1 MTTTLQKSSAGR
13 EEPLATGDSKRWWI
27 LAVLGL
33 GQLMVVLDSTIVN
46 IALPTA
52 QTDLGFNNADRQ
64 WIVTAYAL
72 AFGSLLLIGGRL
84 ADFFGRKW
92 ALLVGL
98 TGFAIASAVGGAAVN
113 FAMLVTARAVQGVFG
128 ALLAP
133 AILALLTTTFTEAK
147 ERGKAFG
154 IFGAIAGAGA
164 SVGLLLG
171 GILTEYANWRWTL
184 YVNLAIAVVAFA
196 GAMILLPRHERA
208 AQRQKNDTAGT
219 LTVTLG
225 LFGLVYGFSNAEQH
239 GWSSTITVVCLAAAA
254 VLLVAF
260 VLVEQRVENPI
271 LPMRVV
277 TDRDRGGAL
286 LVMFLAGIGMFAVF
300 LFLTYY
306 LQANLGYSPVKSGVA
321 FLPLTGVL
329 IVVAAVG
336 STILVQKVSGRVL
349 IPSGMLLAALGLY
362 LLTHIS
368 VTGNY
373 VSVVL
378 PATMIMGAGLGLV
391 FAPGFN
397 LAVLGVEP
405 RDAGVAS
412 AAVNAMQQVGGSV
425 GTSLFNTIAGTVVTS
440 YLASHIVPSGL
451 PAQQQRLAGLAV
463 QTHAAVHSYTVAFWI
478 AAAVFLAGAIVAA
491 AVLRSDIPQVDEAAA
506 PVAV

>member
-1 MTTTLQKSSAGR
+1 MSLDTAGR
-13 EEPLATGDSKRWWI
+13 PVRIARTATEEQAHARRWWI
-27 LAVLGL
+27 LAVLAL
-33 GQLMVVLDSTIVN
+33 AQVMVVLDSTIVN

-64 WIVTAYAL
+64 WVVTGYAL

-98 TGFAIASAVGGAAVN
+98 TGFAVASAIGGAAVN
-113 FAMLVTARAVQGVFG
+113 FGMLVAARAVQGAFG

-133 AILALLTTTFTEAK
+133 AVLALLTTTFSDPK

-154 IFGAIAGAGA
+154 IFGGIAGAGA

-171 GILTEYANWRWTL
+171 GFLTEYASWRWTL
-184 YVNLAIAVVAFA
+184 YVNLIIAGATFA
-196 GAMILLPRHERA
+196 GAMIFLPRHERSED
-208 AQRQKNDTAGT
+208 QDGTDTWGTITITAG
-219 LTVTLG
+219 
-225 LFGLVYGFSNAEQH
+225 LFAVVYGFSNAEQH
-239 GWSSTITVVCLAAAA
+239 GWGATLTVASLVAGA

-260 VLVEQRVENPI
+260 VLIEQRVRNPI
-271 LPMRVV
+271 LPLRVV
-277 TDRDRGGAL
+277 LDRNRGGAF

-306 LQANLGYSPVKSGVA
+306 LQAILDYSAVKSGLA
-321 FLPLTGVL
+321 FLPMTGTI
-329 IVVAAVG
+329 IVVASLGSAV
-336 STILVQKVSGRVL
+336 LVTKISSRIL
-349 IPSGMLLAALGLY
+349 IPIGMVLSAFGLF

-368 VTGNY
+368 LTGNY

-378 PATMIMGAGLGLV
+378 PATIIMGAGLGLV

-405 RDAGVAS
+405 RDSGVAS
-412 AAVNAMQQVGGSV
+412 AAVNVMQQIGGSV
-425 GTSLFNTIAGTVVTS
+425 GTSLFNTIAGTVVANYVIAHLNGAAPGS
-440 YLASHIVPSGL
+440 PGYLLTQAN
-451 PAQQQRLAGLAV
+451 AQL
-463 QTHAAVHSYTVAFWI
+463 HSYTVAFWI
-478 AAAVFLAGAIVAA
+478 AAAVFLGGAVVSAL
-491 AVLRSDIPQVDEAAA
+491 VLRSG
-506 PVAV
+506 VAQSEGDPAMMH